1 MFSGIM
7 KHIFRFGKLANL
19 ARRLLKLD
27 GQLSLVTDLMSKSD
41 SKRSFQVRSS
51 SVTKPLL
58 ASCQTKEDKC
68 DWICHKS
75 VVSQSIN
82 L

>member
-1 MFSGIM
+1 M
-7 KHIFRFGKLANL
+7 KHIFRFEKLANL

-27 GQLSLVTDLMSKSD
+27 GQLSLVTDLLSKSD
-41 SKRSFQVRSS
+41 SKWSFQVRSS

-58 ASCQTKEDKC
+58 DSCHAKEDKC